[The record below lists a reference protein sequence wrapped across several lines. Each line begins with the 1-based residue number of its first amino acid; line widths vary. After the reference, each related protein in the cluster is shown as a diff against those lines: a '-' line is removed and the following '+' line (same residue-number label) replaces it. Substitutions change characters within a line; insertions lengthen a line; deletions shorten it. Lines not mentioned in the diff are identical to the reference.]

1 MTLALARSG
10 TVEGG
15 VHRLL
20 TTVYYEDTDAA
31 GIVYYANYLK
41 FAERGRTELMR
52 LVGFGHER
60 LRREQGL
67 AFAVRRCLADYR
79 GAARLDDEL
88 VVETRLTALGGASL
102 DLEQTVC
109 RDGETLV
116 RMDVKVACLGPGLR
130 PARLPQPLRAALA
143 RMMQPF

>member
-1 MTLALARSG
+1 MSRSLLWVIGAVTLKAIDCIALA
-10 TVEGG
+10 
-15 VHRLL
+15 
-20 TTVYYEDTDAA
+20 A
-31 GIVYYANYLK
+31 K
-41 FAERGRTELMR
+41 
-52 LVGFGHER
+52 GFGHER
-60 LRREQGL
+60 LRQEQGL

-79 GAARLDDEL
+79 GAARLDDQL

-109 RDGETLV
+109 RDGEKLV

-143 RMMQPF
+143 RMMQPFEMKSSDAT